1 MVSEIEDLQTRLA
14 FQEDLIAALNDQVAT
29 QDRDIKTLQAQLRE
43 VNHKL
48 KELIYQVEVGG
59 TSIASDERPPHY

>member
-1 MVSEIEDLQTRLA
+1 MANEIEELQTRLA
-14 FQEDLIAALNDQVAT
+14 FQEDLIATLNDQVAL

-43 VNHKL
+43 VHQKL

-59 TSIASDERPPHY
+59 STMPGDERPPHY